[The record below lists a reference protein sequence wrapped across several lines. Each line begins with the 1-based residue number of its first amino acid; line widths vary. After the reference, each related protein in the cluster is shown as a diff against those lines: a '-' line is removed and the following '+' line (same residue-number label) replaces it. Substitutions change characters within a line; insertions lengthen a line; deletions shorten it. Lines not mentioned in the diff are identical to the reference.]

1 MSLWLLGLETEDT
14 LFLSESAEVDAP
26 HALALSVLVRP
37 LSNSPESADALAH
50 ALSDFL
56 GKELIEKSEE
66 KGDVIKS
73 SLSSTVVT
81 VGDGSS
87 HASMTSLKTFNRT

>member
-1 MSLWLLGLETEDT
+1 MEIT
-14 LFLSESAEVDAP
+14 LFLSESAEVNAP
-26 HALALSVLVRP
+26 DALALSVLVRP
-37 LSNSPESADALAH
+37 LSNSPQSADALAG

-56 GKELIEKSEE
+56 GKELIGNSEE

-73 SLSSTVVT
+73 SLSSTLVT

-87 HASMTSLKTFNRT
+87 HASMTSLKTFKRT